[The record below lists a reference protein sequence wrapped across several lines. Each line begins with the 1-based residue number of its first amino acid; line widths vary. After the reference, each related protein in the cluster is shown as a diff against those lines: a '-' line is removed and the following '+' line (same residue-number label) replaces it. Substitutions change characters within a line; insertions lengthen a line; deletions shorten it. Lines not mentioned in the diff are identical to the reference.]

1 MTILRTPNFITL
13 IYSRGII
20 LIITLLHVILHKE
33 DYLITIMLVPRRG
46 ILHKLRQVQ
55 MHPLQPISSEFFSV
69 LPTWQ
74 LPSSVFVLISF
85 IKKPLK
91 GNADNATA
99 SKDGHIIYRQMIIGI
114 SVQFK
119 ERLKVKTIFM

>member
-13 IYSRGII
+13 IYSRDII

-55 MHPLQPISSEFFSV
+55 MHPLQPVSSEFFSV

-74 LPSSVFVLISF
+74 LPSSVFC
-85 IKKPLK
+85 P
-91 GNADNATA
+91 N
-99 SKDGHIIYRQMIIGI
+99 
-114 SVQFK
+114 QFHQK
-119 ERLKVKTIFM
+119 AARREC